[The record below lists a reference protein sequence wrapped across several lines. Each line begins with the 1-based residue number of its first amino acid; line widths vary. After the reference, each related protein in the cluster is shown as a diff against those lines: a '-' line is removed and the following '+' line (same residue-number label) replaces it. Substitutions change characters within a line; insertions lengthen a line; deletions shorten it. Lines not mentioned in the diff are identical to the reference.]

1 MMSAKPSTGVIAA
14 LLFVAA
20 YVAAVIF
27 LTFERPPVVTTQ
39 VGFRGTG
46 MEQLVN
52 PRVRSLIVARNQLAP
67 APDAADTDGPTA
79 GETYENVFVLRDL
92 SLPQFGRLMQA
103 MTDWVSPEQGCN
115 YCHNP
120 DNLAAEEPYTKIVSR
135 RMLQMT
141 RHINTQ
147 WASHFTATEGSGTT
161 CYTCHRG
168 QPVPAETWT
177 SSPPVPRS
185 GLQADWGQNHPS
197 RVANGSSL
205 PRDPFTQYLL
215 QDNNIRV
222 FSTTSVP
229 GFNSTSMM
237 RTEETYALMIHL
249 SQALGVNCTFCH
261 NTQNFAGW
269 AASPPARLTAWHGIR
284 MVRDINNAFM
294 VPLTPQFA
302 ANPLGPPQEGLRT
315 ARLGP
320 VVNDVLKVN
329 CATCHQGLNR
339 PFNGVPQLR
348 DYPELGRVS
357 LTEVRPAAR

>member
-1 MMSAKPSTGVIAA
+1 MSAKPSNGLIAA

-20 YVAAVIF
+20 CVAAVIF
-27 LTFERPPVVTTQ
+27 LTFERPPVVSTQ

-46 MEQLVN
+46 MEQVVN
-52 PRVRSLIVARNQLAP
+52 PRTRAVLVARNQLPA

-103 MTDWVSPEQGCN
+103 MTDWVAPEQGCN

-135 RMLQMT
+135 RMLQMV
-141 RHINTQ
+141 RQVNTQ
-147 WASHFTATEGSGTT
+147 WAAHFTATEGSGVT

-197 RVANGSSL
+197 RAANGSSL

-215 QDNNIRV
+215 QDANIRV
-222 FSTTSVP
+222 YSTTSLP
-229 GFNSTSMM
+229 GYNTASMM
-237 RTEETYALMIHL
+237 RAEETYSLMISI

-294 VPLTPQFA
+294 VPLTPLFA
-302 ANPLGPPQEGLRT
+302 QNPLGPPQEGLRIPRIG
-315 ARLGP
+315 AQMG
-320 VVNDVLKVN
+320 DVLKVN

-348 DYPELGRVS
+348 DFPELGRVS